1 MIGESAQN
9 GIVPLIV
16 HYAFLSEQEMCASVS
31 KYQKLPLTFL
41 CSAVMLD
48 EDK

>member
-1 MIGESAQN
+1 MQK

-16 HYAFLSEQEMCASVS
+16 HYAFLSEQEMCAPVS
-31 KYQKLPLTFL
+31 NLPLTFL
-41 CSAVMLD
+41 CSAVILD